1 MALVAEVVVV
11 VVAAVQATLKIDQ
24 VLILAQVGLVELAI
38 QAVILQ
44 LWSSQVI
51 LS

>member
-1 MALVAEVVVV
+1 MALVAEVAV

-24 VLILAQVGLVELAI
+24 VLILAREGLVELTI